1 MTPSEMNDEARR
13 TFARRLKVSFLDA
26 INAQATAS
34 GGEAGPQ
41 CIMQLLR
48 FSPLPET
55 VLDELKEINMKFE
68 ADIRLKCI
76 ELALAAAPGG
86 STERAIAAA
95 QAYFDF
101 VTARSPATPERTEQ
115 PSSDTLRA

>member
-1 MTPSEMNDEARR
+1 MTPSEVNDEDRSAFVKRM
-13 TFARRLKVSFLDA
+13 KGSWLDVL
-26 INAQATAS
+26 NAQETAS
-34 GGEAGPQ
+34 GGEIGPER
-41 CIMQLLR
+41 IMQLLR

-76 ELALAAAPGG
+76 ELALAAAPS

-101 VTARSPATPERTEQ
+101 VTARSPATPARTEQ
-115 PSSDTLRA
+115 PPSDIPCV